1 MAKAN
6 SHKGQHFVPRGYLA
20 AWCDPE
26 TPEKM
31 DPYVWRF
38 MRDGRSAGKKS
49 PENLFKETDF
59 YTIPMPD
66 GTRNLELENGLS
78 QLEGEFTEVRKKLER
93 HEEIGL
99 NDRVALLAFMVAM
112 SFRTKAHRDFQKGQ
126 WGKLVEMAD
135 SVAKQFANGRPAP
148 PFMQSDPHARSIGY
162 DEAKEMSERPIQV
175 ILPIQMRV
183 TLPIFFSM
191 DIAIVETDQSPGLIT
206 SDDPCIWFDPDA
218 YRRPPRMRDPSLM
231 SKDIEVTLPLS
242 PRQIV
247 MLNRKGINAY
257 CKTTER
263 AIEEYNR
270 RAVAYADDFVITSTN
285 AKRDEWFEE
294 REIREDAWEMVHRTK
309 TKGVE

>member
-1 MAKAN
+1 VGKAK
-6 SHKGQHFVPRGYLA
+6 SHKGQHFVPRIYLA

-38 MRDGRSAGKKS
+38 TRDGRPAGKKS

-66 GTRNLELENGLS
+66 GTRNLELEHGLS
-78 QLEGEFTEVRKKLER
+78 QLEGKFTDVRKNLER
-93 HEEIGL
+93 HEEIDL
-99 NDRVALLAFMVAM
+99 NDRVSLLAFMVAM

-126 WGKLVEMAD
+126 WDKVVEMAD
-135 SVAKQFANGRPAP
+135 SVAKQFADGRPAP
-148 PFMQSDPHARSIGY
+148 PFMHSDPDAPSISY
-162 DEAKEMSERPIQV
+162 DEAKEMSQRPIQV
-175 ILPIQMRV
+175 MLPIQMRV
-183 TLPIFFSM
+183 TLPIFVSM

-206 SDDPCIWFDPDA
+206 SDDPCIWFDPDS
-218 YRRPPRMRDPSLM
+218 YRRPPRFQDPSLM
-231 SKDIEVTLPLS
+231 SKKIEVTLPLS

-270 RAVAYADDFVITSTN
+270 RAVAYADQFIITN
-285 AKRDEWFEE
+285 ANMKRDEWFEE
-294 REIREDAWEMVHRTK
+294 RELPPDAWENRRGTNAK
-309 TKGVE
+309 PPQ